1 MIISSKNRD
10 DFKKLVLIFH
20 KISTDPPVWN
30 LFPALISNI
39 HVRKH
44 SAACTV
50 AWTPI
55 MMFVRVIMT
64 SVGWSIQKGFRWFS
78 SPLHQT
84 GSHTG
89 VSQLSTSPHDAPAPL
104 PRGLPHSSCSPL
116 TLQSKVEWIS
126 NSEEIYKQNVQ
137 GAIKKNVEHG
147 IKVTIS
153 IFLPSSQIPLDIT
166 LLIINVNS
174 NC

>member
-1 MIISSKNRD
+1 MC
-10 DFKKLVLIFH
+10 F
-20 KISTDPPVWN
+20 TN
-30 LFPALISNI
+30 LFPVLMSNI
-39 HVRKH
+39 HIRKH
-44 SAACTV
+44 SATCTV

-64 SVGWSIQKGFRWFS
+64 SDAWSIQKGFRWFS

-89 VSQLSTSPHDAPAPL
+89 VSQLSTSPHDAPAPRL
-104 PRGLPHSSCSPL
+104 SGLPQCSYYYSPL
-116 TLQSKVEWIS
+116 ALQSKIEWIS
-126 NSEEIYKQNVQ
+126 NSEETFKQNVQ
-137 GAIKKNVEHG
+137 GAIQKNVEHG

-166 LLIINVNS
+166 LLIISVNS
-174 NC
+174 NS